1 MLVSLALYYRIKHI
15 LSWNQIHRL
24 LSAALFGTKIVVL
37 KEFDN
42 FSLFTK
48 RYMAKEG

>member
-24 LSAALFGTKIVVL
+24 LSAALFGTKMVL